1 MSKDSI
7 YEELINLEALS
18 TRAGFNSAVK
28 HMNKTIEISESLGRD
43 NLGDLLCD
51 KDGENLPGDRGAF
64 LLRMLLVDKLGYK
77 TASVNLG
84 NVAADIPA
92 LSREFE
98 KWKAV
103 DLVAAYH
110 HPDMGLLIANPKAA
124 EELAN
129 FGTLRKREL
138 LVLYA
143 GKGKSPADETCQKA
157 AELALAFFEGRKVKV
172 PPEFLKGNFTAGK
185 FRKASQDKFVS
196 QSEFVSQNKFAEEK
210 AEKGTPATLSKTVT
224 HSKIA
229 MRSRTVTR
237 TKAAKRSSNAKAAG
251 AGNGPGVDQAPP
263 RGPSR
268 MTPLY
273 SVVVSNECFHN
284 GNVEAWKRIMESYN
298 VKYPDLKVY
307 IYYEGERILDI
318 NTLFK
323 WGKVKHGSSIQ
334 FAVAG
339 DGIKDVSKL
348 QRYLAHG
355 ASNRFEAF
363 LSASPGLVLKL
374 FG

>member
-1 MSKDSI
+1 MDKES
-7 YEELINLEALS
+7 INLEALS
-18 TRAGFNSAVK
+18 TRAGFNSAVR
-28 HMNKTIEISESLGRD
+28 HINKTIEISESLERD
-43 NLGDLLCD
+43 NLGALLFESGDEDLS
-51 KDGENLPGDRGAF
+51 GDRGAL
-64 LLRMLLVDKLGYK
+64 LLRMLLIDKLGYRA
-77 TASVNLG
+77 ASVNLG
-84 NVAADIPA
+84 NVAADVPA

-110 HPDMGLLIANPKAA
+110 HPDLGLLIANPKAA
-124 EELAN
+124 GELAQ

-143 GKGKSPADETCQKA
+143 GKGNSPADETCQMA
-157 AELALAFFEGRKVKV
+157 AELALALFEGRKIKA
-172 PPEFLKGNFTAGK
+172 PPEFLKGDFAAGK
-185 FRKASQDKFVS
+185 PGKA
-196 QSEFVSQNKFAEEK
+196 K
-210 AEKGTPATLSKTVT
+210 AEKNP
-224 HSKIA
+224 
-229 MRSRTVTR
+229 
-237 TKAAKRSSNAKAAG
+237 AAKRSKAAKAVAG
-251 AGNGPGVDQAPP
+251 KRVATVATSQDASGGGDLV
-263 RGPSR
+263 GPSR

-273 SVVVSNECFHN
+273 SVAVTNECFHN
-284 GNVEAWKRIMESYN
+284 GNVEAWKQIINSY
-298 VKYPDLKVY
+298 KTRYPALTVY

-318 NTLFK
+318 NSLFQ

-339 DGIKDVSKL
+339 EGIKDVAKL

-363 LSASPGLVLKL
+363 LTASPGVVLKL

>member
-1 MSKDSI
+1 MGKGSI
-7 YEELINLEALS
+7 NEELINLEALS
-18 TRAGFNSAVK
+18 TRAGFNSAVR
-28 HMNKTIEISESLGRD
+28 HMSKTIEISESLRLN
-43 NLGDLLCD
+43 NLGDLLYELGD
-51 KDGENLPGDRGAF
+51 ENFSGERSAL
-64 LLRMLLVDKLGYK
+64 LLRMLLIDKLGYK
-77 TASVNLG
+77 SASVNLG
-84 NVAADIPA
+84 NVAADVPA

-110 HPDMGLLIANPKAA
+110 HPDLGLLIANPKAA
-124 EELAN
+124 EELTQ

-143 GKGKSPADETCQKA
+143 GKGNALPSLESPTKVATPDDGICQKA
-157 AELALAFFEGRKVKV
+157 AELALALFEGRKIKT
-172 PPEFLKGNFTAGK
+172 PPEFFKGNFTAGK
-185 FRKASQDKFVS
+185 LRKAPKGKSTGEKVEKGPPVRQSRNAKQSTDAKAVGAGKHPGKTVS
-196 QSEFVSQNKFAEEK
+196 QA
-210 AEKGTPATLSKTVT
+210 PALS
-224 HSKIA
+224 
-229 MRSRTVTR
+229 
-237 TKAAKRSSNAKAAG
+237 
-251 AGNGPGVDQAPP
+251 

-273 SVVVSNECFHN
+273 SVAVTNECFHN
-284 GNVEAWKRIMESYN
+284 GNVEAWKRIIDSYN
-298 VKYPDLKVY
+298 AKYPDLKVY

-318 NTLFK
+318 NSLFK

-339 DGIKDVSKL
+339 DAIKDVSKL